1 MEPFG
6 QGDTIGLVLDYDE
19 HKIGIS
25 RNAMFLGD
33 LSLKGVREQ
42 VPLLPCLAACR
53 CGLDLDYHLPAA
65 MVAPALSPDLLV
77 LIRLYACPAARLP
90 QARSARTW
98 WRR

>member
-33 LSLKGVREQ
+33 LSLKGARDS
-42 VPLLPCLAACR
+42 PTACLPVGVALTSSYLPTTMMAAS
-53 CGLDLDYHLPAA
+53 LSAA
-65 MVAPALSPDLLV
+65 
-77 LIRLYACPAARLP
+77 
-90 QARSARTW
+90 
-98 WRR
+98 